1 MPAVKTAISIESGLF
16 ERATRLSKQMRIPR
30 SRLFSRALEEFIR
43 RHDSEELVRRI
54 NQAQAKGETRKEKS
68 VRRGMLRNFSR
79 LVEGTW

>member
-1 MPAVKTAISIESGLF
+1 MPAVKTAISLEKELF
-16 ERATRLSKQMRIPR
+16 ESVNRLSKRMRIPR
-30 SRLFSRALEEFIR
+30 SRLFSRAVEEFIR
-43 RHDSEELVRRI
+43 RHDSDELVRRI